1 MENILGKLLAAET
14 VQEGTKELREAFK
27 NPEAV
32 SALCV
37 VVVSSPNPQIRQ
49 YAAVLLRRRL
59 TKARYWSRLP
69 IETRNSIKQGMLEA
83 LIKEPEKPVKN
94 SVAQLIGIITR
105 HEFPNQS
112 WPELLQCLQVWTNS
126 ENTNDKELGFY
137 TLSVLSDVATDQFL
151 VHAQLF
157 GFLFISTLR
166 SLTDLACP
174 VAYLTVVCMTHFVP
188 TVDGDQAMVNLYHEA
203 MPRVLEVIK
212 ALSRLRPDRAVEAME
227 LLDELLENATT
238 VLVPHLKLAVSVC
251 LELAVDRTVGLD
263 LPIKAL
269 SFIGN
274 VIRIKKKAV
283 VKHEL
288 VQPILSVLFRL
299 ISMPPDDEDQE
310 KYFADDDDNS
320 TPITCA
326 NQILDTMALHL
337 PPEKVIPPLLQYIQ
351 PGLEGNDLYMKKA
364 AYLSMAMLSE
374 GCSDYI
380 RTKHLEQFLR
390 YVCKGIT
397 EQASV
402 VRNAALFALGQ
413 FSEYLQP
420 EISCYAQELLPVLF
434 EFLSRLQGAGDSE
447 PQGGVDRMFYALEM
461 FCENLGDALLPY
473 LPTLMERLLPLLVP
487 PHSVTVRE
495 LAISAVGSA
504 ANAAKEG
511 MLPYFSRIMVCLKQY
526 LIDDQSDDTMC
537 LQVQAVDT
545 LGVLAR
551 TIGEE
556 NFLPLARESIELG
569 LNLMSKTDDPD
580 LRKSCYGLFASV
592 SSVMKENMAEVLPQI
607 LEPMITAVK
616 SGDGI
621 VFHYKEDENNAF
633 PVYED
638 LSDTADEEDI
648 DHESDISEDED
659 VAAYTVEN
667 AYVEEKEE
675 ACVALRE
682 IAENTG
688 SAFLPY
694 LEKSF
699 DEVLKLLTYPQDD
712 IRKAAVGAVTQFII
726 NFSKIETDE
735 GKQALHKAMENLIP
749 KCAEMVRM
757 DGDREVVMTALNSF
771 KDLLKQVGAPT
782 IAAKGHTDLI
792 LNSVIDIM
800 THRTECQDKGE
811 DDEPEA
817 EQDEVLVESAGEIVP
832 HLGKALGPVEFSQH
846 YTQLL
851 PHFLTLTKPKCS
863 DAQRSFG
870 VGMIAE
876 CMEPLGERVTLFVA
890 ELFPFLISLTRD
902 KNDDVRN
909 NSIFALGEMALHGKN
924 AVFELYPQLL
934 QALSTAVSSER
945 NALALDNICGAIA
958 RLIVTNISGVPLDQV
973 LPVYVNFLP
982 LREDFEENKWVFK
995 SFELMYQLG
1004 TESMRKLILPVIK
1017 TAVLVLHK
1025 DQIEQ
1030 ENKDMVVNLI
1040 KMCYRDFP
1048 SECATAATELPPDV
1062 AVTLQ
1067 QICSS

>member
-1 MENILGKLLAAET
+1 MENILGKLLVAET
-14 VQEGTKELREAFK
+14 IQEGTRELRESFK

-37 VVVSSPNPQIRQ
+37 VLVTSPNPQIRQ
-49 YAAVLLRRRL
+49 YAAVLLRKRF

-69 IETRNSIKQGMLEA
+69 VETRNSIKQGMIEA
-83 LIKEPEKPVKN
+83 LIKEPEKSVKN
-94 SVAQLIGIITR
+94 SIAQLIGTITK
-105 HEFPNQS
+105 HEFPAQS
-112 WPELLQCLQVWTNS
+112 WPELLQCLQMWTNS
-126 ENTNDKELGFY
+126 ENANDKELGFY
-137 TLSVLSDVATDQFL
+137 TLSILSDVAPDQFL
-151 VHAQLF
+151 VQAQLF

-174 VAYLTVVCMTHFVP
+174 VAYLTVVCMTNFVP
-188 TVDGDQAMVNLYHEA
+188 AVNGDQAMVNLYHEA
-203 MPRVLEVIK
+203 MPRVLDIIK
-212 ALSRLRPDRAVEAME
+212 ALSHKRVDRASLAMD
-227 LLDELLENATT
+227 LLDELLENAAT
-238 VLVPHLKLAVSVC
+238 VLVPHLKNTVSMC
-251 LELAVDRTVGLD
+251 LD
-263 LPIKAL
+263 LAIDRSVGMEIQIKAL
-269 SFIGN
+269 GFIGDA
-274 VIRIKKKAV
+274 IRIKKKAI

-288 VQPILSVLFRL
+288 VLPILNVLFRL
-299 ISMPPDDEDQE
+299 ISTPNDDDSEE
-310 KYFADDDDNS
+310 KYFPDDDDNS
-320 TPITCA
+320 TPMTVA

-337 PPEKVIPPLLQYIQ
+337 PPEKVVPPVLQYIQ
-351 PGLEGNDLYMKKA
+351 PGLAGNDLYVKKA

-374 GCSDYI
+374 GCADYI

-397 EQASV
+397 EQSSV

-420 EISCYAQELLPVLF
+420 EISCFAQELLPVLF
-434 EFLSRLQGAGDSE
+434 EFLSRLQGGGDSE

-487 PHSVTVRE
+487 PHSVRVRE
-495 LAISAVGSA
+495 LAISAVGA
-504 ANAAKEG
+504 AGNAAKES
-511 MLPYFSRIMVCLKQY
+511 MLPYFPKIMEFLKNY
-526 LIDDQSDDTMC
+526 LVDEQSDDTMC
-537 LQVQAVDT
+537 LQIQAVDT

-556 NFLPLARESIELG
+556 NFLPMARESIELG
-569 LNLMSKTDDPD
+569 LNLMSKNDDPD

-592 SSVMKENMAEVLPQI
+592 STVMKENMAEVLSRI
-607 LEPMITAVK
+607 LEPMISAVE

-621 VFHYKEDENNAF
+621 VCHFKEDEASAF

-648 DHESDISEDED
+648 DHESDVSDDED
-659 VAAYTVEN
+659 VAEYRVEN

-675 ACVALRE
+675 ACLALRE

-712 IRKAAVGAVTQFII
+712 IRKVSVEAVTQFII
-726 NFSKIETDE
+726 NFSKIESEE
-735 GKQALHKAMENLIP
+735 GRQALHKSLDIVVP
-749 KCAEMVRM
+749 KCAEMVRV
-757 DGDREVVMTALNSF
+757 DVDRDVVITALSSF
-771 KDLLKQVGAPT
+771 TDLLKQVGPPT

-792 LNSVIDIM
+792 LSSIIDVM
-800 THRTECQDKGE
+800 NHRTECQDKGD

-832 HLGKALGPVEFSQH
+832 YLGKALGPAQFSQH
-846 YTQLL
+846 YAQLL
-851 PHFLTLTKPKCS
+851 PLFISLTKTKCS

-876 CMEPLGERVTLFVA
+876 CMEPLGEQVTVFLSQ
-890 ELFPFLISLTRD
+890 LFPYLIALTRD

-909 NSIFALGEMALHGKN
+909 NSIFALGEMALHGKSC
-924 AVFELYPQLL
+924 VFELYPQLL

-945 NALALDNICGAIA
+945 HSVTLDNICGAIA
-958 RLIVTNISGVPLDQV
+958 KLIITNISGVPLDQV
-973 LPVYVNFLP
+973 LPVFVNFLP
-982 LREDFEENKWVFK
+982 LREDFEENKWIFK

-1004 TESMRKLILPVIK
+1004 SEPMRKLILPIIK
-1017 TAVLVLHK
+1017 TSVIVLHK

-1030 ENKDMVVNLI
+1030 ENKDVVVNLI

-1048 SECATAATELPPDV
+1048 AECTTAANELPPDV
-1062 AVTLQ
+1062 AATLQ